1 MPRVRV
7 SIVHD
12 PNGSATKIRSV
23 LATRGRR
30 LLRGIHGRRYDA
42 GNMIKRPKIAIVG
55 AGGAV
60 GSAVSQWA
68 AQKDLGD
75 LVLID
80 LKAGPAEGRAI
91 DLAQCGP
98 YEGFHSVN
106 FVATDKAE
114 AMEGA
119 DVVVMTAGV
128 PRKPGQSREEL
139 ININAGIVKTIC
151 GDVKKYAPNA
161 VLIVVS
167 NPLDAMV
174 FVAKQVTGFPR
185 ERVIGSAGV
194 LDSARFRFYLAK
206 AAGVSVEDIQAIVL
220 GAHTDKDMVPILST
234 AMIGNV
240 PVSKFLSPE
249 KLNEV
254 VENTKKGGATLTGL
268 IGTSAWLAPGAG
280 TCLMVESIV
289 RNQGRVLPCSVE
301 LDGEFGVKGAFVG
314 VPVKLTNKG
323 AESVH
328 EFELSASEKEA
339 FGKSVAANT
348 ELMNIARGFLG

>member
-1 MPRVRV
+1 MV
-7 SIVHD
+7 
-12 PNGSATKIRSV
+12 
-23 LATRGRR
+23 
-30 LLRGIHGRRYDA
+30 
-42 GNMIKRPKIAIVG
+42 KRPKIAIIG
-55 AGGAV
+55 AGGNVGAAV
-60 GSAVSQWA
+60 AQWA
-68 AQKDLGD
+68 VQKELGD

-80 LKAGPAEGRAI
+80 LKAGPAEGRAL
-91 DLAQCGP
+91 DLTQCGP
-98 YEGFHSVN
+98 WEGFNNTSY
-106 FVATDKAE
+106 VATDKIE
-114 AMEGA
+114 ALAGA

-139 ININAGIVKTIC
+139 ISVNSGIVRDLCKNI
-151 GDVKKYAPNA
+151 KQHAPDA

-174 FVAKQVTGFPR
+174 YVAKQVTGFPR

-194 LDSARFRFYLAK
+194 LDSARFRTYLAR
-206 AAGVSVEDIQAIVL
+206 AAGVSVEDVQAIVL

-240 PVSKFLSPE
+240 PATRFLDAA

-280 TCLMVESIV
+280 TCLMVEAVV

-301 LDGEFGVKGAFVG
+301 LNGEFGVKGAFVG
-314 VPVKLTNKG
+314 VPVKLSAKG
-323 AESVH
+323 AEKIY
-328 EFELSASEKEA
+328 EFELSAAEKEA
-339 FGKSVAANT
+339 FAKSVAANV

>member
-1 MPRVRV
+1 
-7 SIVHD
+7 
-12 PNGSATKIRSV
+12 
-23 LATRGRR
+23 
-30 LLRGIHGRRYDA
+30 
-42 GNMIKRPKIAIVG
+42 MIKRPKIAIIG
-55 AGGAV
+55 AGGNV
-60 GSAVSQWA
+60 GASVAQWA
-68 AQKDLGD
+68 VQKELGD

-80 LKAGPAEGRAI
+80 IKADPAKGRAL
-91 DLAQCGP
+91 DLTQCGP
-98 YEGFHSVN
+98 WEGFNNTS
-106 FVATDKAE
+106 FVASDKPE
-114 AMEGA
+114 AMQGA

-139 ININAGIVKTIC
+139 ININAGIVKGIC
-151 GDVKKYAPNA
+151 ADVKKYAPEC

-194 LDSARFRFYLAK
+194 LDSARFRTYLAM
-206 AAGVSVEDIQAIVL
+206 AAGCSVEDVQAFVL
-220 GAHTDKDMVPILST
+220 GAHTDKDMVPITST

-240 PVSKFLSPE
+240 PVSKFLDAG
-249 KLNEV
+249 KLQEV

-280 TCLMVESIV
+280 TALMVEAIV

-301 LDGEFGVKGAFVG
+301 LNGEFGVKGAFVG
-314 VPVKLTNKG
+314 VPVKLTAKG
-323 AESVH
+323 AEAVY
-328 EFELSASEKEA
+328 ELELSEAEKKA
-339 FGKSVAANT
+339 FQASVAANT

>member
-1 MPRVRV
+1 
-7 SIVHD
+7 
-12 PNGSATKIRSV
+12 
-23 LATRGRR
+23 
-30 LLRGIHGRRYDA
+30 
-42 GNMIKRPKIAIVG
+42 MIKRPKIAIVG
-55 AGGAV
+55 AGGNVGAAV
-60 GSAVSQWA
+60 AQWA
-68 AQKDLGD
+68 VQKELGD

-80 LKAGPAEGRAI
+80 IKVGPAEGRAL

-98 YEGFHSVN
+98 WEGFNAHN

-114 AMEGA
+114 AMAGA

-139 ININAGIVKTIC
+139 ININAGIVKGIC
-151 GDVKKYAPNA
+151 GDVKKHAPDC

-194 LDSARFRFYLAK
+194 LDSARFRTNIAI
-206 AAGVSVEDIQAIVL
+206 AAGVSVEDVHAVVL
-220 GAHTDKDMVPILST
+220 GAHTDKDMVPITSNAT
-234 AMIGNV
+234 IGNV
-240 PVSKFLSPE
+240 PLDKFLSAE
-249 KLNEV
+249 KLTEV

-280 TCLMVESIV
+280 TCLMVEAIV
-289 RNQGRVLPCSVE
+289 RNQSRVLPCSVE
-301 LDGEFGVKGAFVG
+301 LQGEFGVKGAFLG
-314 VPVKLTNKG
+314 APVKLNAKG
-323 AESVH
+323 AEAVY

-339 FGKSVAANT
+339 LGKAVAANT